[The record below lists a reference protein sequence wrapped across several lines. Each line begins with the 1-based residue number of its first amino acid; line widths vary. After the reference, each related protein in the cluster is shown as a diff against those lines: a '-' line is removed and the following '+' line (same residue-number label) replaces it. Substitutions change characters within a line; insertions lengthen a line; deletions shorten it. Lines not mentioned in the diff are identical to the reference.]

1 MFARLICAMAAVTVL
16 ATGAQSQ
23 RSHPVRKPTTQTF
36 APVKRPIFVPP
47 VYHRPPIFFPPA
59 YRPPV
64 FYPPI
69 FFPPVYRPP
78 YFPHYPKFPGYGW

>member
-1 MFARLICAMAAVTVL
+1 MFARLICAVAAVAVL
-16 ATGAQSQ
+16 ATGAQAQ
-23 RSHPVRKPTTQTF
+23 RSQPVRKPTTQTF

-47 VYHRPPIFFPPA
+47 IYHRPPIFYPPV

-64 FYPPI
+64 

-78 YFPHYPKFPGYGW
+78 YFPHYPYPTFFGN